1 MDNEIFLTKE
11 GFKSLQE
18 RLDYLKSTK
27 REEVSKKIGVA
38 REFGDLSE
46 NSEYDAAKEE
56 QAQVEAEILEIENKL
71 RYGKIID
78 KKDLDTSAVSVGCHV
93 KLRDL
98 DYDDEFEYQ
107 IVGATDSD
115 PTKGIISNESPV
127 GKALI
132 GKKVGDKVNV
142 ILPQNNNA
150 TIRLEVLKI
159 RA

>member
-132 GKKVGDKVNV
+132 GKKVCDKVNV